1 MPVLTDPRHELF
13 AQARAA
19 GKSASD
25 AYQDAGYRPHRGNA
39 ARMSAN
45 EGISRRVAEIQSAAA
60 ESVAVTVASI
70 TEGLLRIAGKGEAMG
85 DAAGLAVARGSLM
98 DAAKINGLLID
109 RSEVQSVTYTISGDM
124 PSPDEWE
131 AEHVTPH

>member
-1 MPVLTDPRHELF
+1 
-13 AQARAA
+13 
-19 GKSASD
+19 
-25 AYQDAGYRPHRGNA
+25 
-39 ARMSAN
+39 MSAN
-45 EGISRRVAEIQSAAA
+45 ESISRRVAEIQSAAA